1 MKTLRIRT
9 TLLLVALAMFFA
21 MGCEGILDVKNPNN
35 VLEKDLE
42 NPVAAAGIANGALF
56 TVSHGIGY
64 VLAPYETVTD
74 EVRWIGSRDAWG
86 QLDNGIV
93 SDYYN
98 EFVDASWPYITEGRW
113 MADKA
118 VSLLE
123 AFDGAGTL
131 VNRLDLAR
139 AYAYQALVR
148 TTIADMFDDFVF
160 SDKTTANPPI
170 GETNMVSLYDQAV
183 AALDK
188 GLAIAR
194 SGTTASH
201 QEWERRILGLR
212 ARVKHSKD
220 IWTKVNP
227 KGTVP
232 TNPYIA
238 SAGAVADAQAALA
251 KMTGD
256 YMWRLDYFSALTFN
270 EFAWEVVGRSE
281 LALEAI
287 PNDPVTGSADARMT
301 AIANDFRDRSKY
313 QDRYSP
319 LTVVSARE
327 MHLIIAEGHLAAG
340 NAAQCLAQLN
350 TLRTL
355 TGQTAYP
362 PTFDAATALKHERRA
377 NLYLQGRRLSDMY
390 RFGIQDAR
398 WLPNA
403 EARTTPG
410 SFFPITIQERRANP
424 NVR

>member
-1 MKTLRIRT
+1 MKNRMQTGIVLLSFLTLF
-9 TLLLVALAMFFA
+9 LW
-21 MGCEGILDVKNPNN
+21 GCEGILDVKNPNN
-35 VLEKDLE
+35 VLEEDLQ
-42 NPVAAAGIANGALF
+42 NPSAAAGIANGALF
-56 TVSHGIGY
+56 TVAQGIGY

-86 QLDNGIV
+86 QLDNGTV
-93 SDYYN
+93 GDPYN
-98 EFVDASWPYITEGRW
+98 EFVDAAWPYITEGRW

-118 VSLLE
+118 VTLLE
-123 AFDGAGTL
+123 GFDAAGTL
-131 VNRLDLAR
+131 LDRTNLAR
-139 AYAYQALVR
+139 AYLYQALVR
-148 TTIADMFDDFVF
+148 VFIADMFDDFVY
-160 SDKTTANPPI
+160 SDKTNVGPPI
-170 GETNMVSLYDQAV
+170 GEANMGRVYDEAIT
-183 AALDK
+183 ALGK
-188 GLAIAR
+188 ALVIAN
-194 SGTTASH
+194 SGTTATH
-201 QEWERRILGLR
+201 LELRRRILGLS

-220 IWTKVNP
+220 IWSKVNP

-232 TNPYIA
+232 SSPYIA
-238 SAGAVADAQAALA
+238 SAGAVADANAALA
-251 KMTGD
+251 QMTGD
-256 YMWRLDYFSALTFN
+256 YRWSLDYFSALTFN

-287 PNDPVTGSADARMT
+287 PNDPVTGTADARMT
-301 AIANDFRDRSKY
+301 AIANDFRDRTKY

-327 MHLIIAEGHLAAG
+327 MHLIIAESYLAAG
-340 NAAQCLAQLN
+340 NAGQCLTQLN
-350 TLRTL
+350 TLRAL

-362 PTFDAATALKHERRA
+362 LTFDAATALKHERRA

-398 WLPNA
+398 WLPTA